1 MIDYHKKLTIHR
13 AMNEIQNIDGSV
25 ESDRGRIIS
34 APALRRLQK
43 RTQVFALE
51 LNAAVR
57 SRLTHSL
64 EVQQTSRYIARSI
77 LAAIKKEDSLQKY
90 GLEDLDNAFVSTAEM
105 ASLLH
110 DIGNPPF
117 GHSAEESINAWM
129 AKEAPLILKAL
140 YPDMSEAV
148 HSFRDML
155 LNDLSSFDG
164 NAQAIRIVHKLQRLN
179 LSYTQTAAI
188 LKYTRGAFEPK
199 PDKSAPL
206 SYLQKKPGYY
216 YSEKEFV
223 ETVCET
229 LEMAKGSRFPITYIM
244 EAADDISYLTAD
256 LEDAVDKKILTLDK
270 IYELIMAESPKVNAK
285 YGTEENY
292 LADLVQTAYDKAQKN
307 EAQPYRFN
315 MFLVSI
321 RAALIGKLVAHV
333 TKIYMENHEA
343 VFNGTFNHPLLEFDQ
358 KSPYFIALK
367 ILQNI
372 SIKHIYHNRE
382 VETLEIKGDAIL
394 TGLLNLYKPILSVSS
409 EDMAKLLKDERIDN
423 TIASKFFRRLSQKH
437 IVAYSVSVD
446 GIEEENSEEER
457 RLREWYYRAR
467 LLLDYISGMTDDY
480 ALQEYQTLMAL

>member
-1 MIDYHKKLTIHR
+1 MIDYRKKLTIHR
-13 AMNEIQNIDGSV
+13 AMNEIPNIDGSV

-64 EVQQTSRYIARSI
+64 EVQQTSRYIAKSI
-77 LAAIKKEDSLQKY
+77 LAEIKKQDLTETF
-90 GLEDLDNAFVSTAEM
+90 GLEEMDNAFVSTAEM

-129 AKEAPLILKAL
+129 KKEAPVILNSL
-140 YPDMSEAV
+140 YPNMSEAV
-148 HSFRDML
+148 HPFRDML
-155 LNDLSSFDG
+155 IKDLSNFDG

-188 LKYTRGAFEPK
+188 LKYTRGAFESK
-199 PDKSAPL
+199 PDTSDPL

-223 ETVCET
+223 ETVCEA
-229 LEMAKGSRFPITYIM
+229 LEMSKGARFPITYVM

-270 IYELIMAESPKVNAK
+270 IYDLIMAESPKVNEK
-285 YGTEENY
+285 YGTEETY
-292 LADLVQTAYDKAQKN
+292 LVDLVQGAYDKAQKS
-307 EAQPYRFN
+307 EEKPYRFN

-394 TGLLNLYKPILSVSS
+394 TGLLNLYKPILEVPF
-409 EDMAKLLKDERIDN
+409 EDMAKLLQNEKIDHGL
-423 TIASKFFRRLSQKH
+423 ASKFFRRLSQKH
-437 IVAYSVSVD
+437 IVAYSVSV
-446 GIEEENSEEER
+446 EEIDEGHSEEKR
-457 RLREWYYRAR
+457 QLMEWYYRCR

-480 ALQEYQTLMAL
+480 ALKEYQTLMAL

>member
-1 MIDYHKKLTIHR
+1 MIDYRKKLTIHR
-13 AMNEIQNIDGSV
+13 ALNEISHIDGSI

-64 EVQQTSRYIARSI
+64 EVQQTSRYIAKSI
-77 LAAIKKEDSLQKY
+77 LGAIKKEGSTEKY

-129 AKEAPLILKAL
+129 AKEAPVIVRDL
-140 YPDMSEAV
+140 YPDLSEEAYP
-148 HSFRDML
+148 FRDML
-155 LNDLSSFDG
+155 LTDLSSFDG

-188 LKYTRGAFEPK
+188 LKYTRGAFESK
-199 PDKSAPL
+199 PEKSDPL

-216 YSEKEFV
+216 YSEKAFV
-223 ETVCET
+223 ETICEA
-229 LEMAKGSRFPITYIM
+229 LEMGKGSRFPITYIM

-270 IYELIMAESPKVNAK
+270 IYELIMAESPKVNAR
-285 YGTEENY
+285 YGTEETY
-292 LADLVQTAYDKAQKN
+292 LVDLVQTAYDKAQKN
-307 EAQPYRFN
+307 EEQPYRFN

-333 TKIYMENHEA
+333 TKIFMENHEA

-394 TGLLNLYKPILSVSS
+394 TGLLNLYKPILEVPF
-409 EDMAKLLKDERIDN
+409 EDMAKLLQDEKIDHGL
-423 TIASKFFRRLSQKH
+423 ASKFFRRLSQKH
-437 IVAYSVSVD
+437 IVAYSVSV
-446 GIEEENSEEER
+446 EEIDEVHSEEER
-457 RLREWYYRAR
+457 RLLEWYYRSR

-480 ALQEYQTLMAL
+480 ALKEYQTLMAL